1 MDRRRPR
8 FPQFPIVAGGGPPQT
23 RAQAGGR
30 IDMPNSLGARGDR
43 TGRLATA
50 IAAALALKAVALTVL
65 YLAFF
70 VPPPAPP
77 AAQTAAAVLGLPA
90 GR

>member
-1 MDRRRPR
+1 MPKQPWRTRRQNR
-8 FPQFPIVAGGGPPQT
+8 
-23 RAQAGGR
+23 
-30 IDMPNSLGARGDR
+30 S
-43 TGRLATA
+43 LATA